1 MKKITQKNN
10 IQNGSGNT
18 IRGSKDVNIMHM
30 DAKPFILSF
39 MIWGIAM
46 FLFFAVL
53 AGVGAYVIHDI
64 NQQVIE
70 LTKVNK

>member
-10 IQNGSGNT
+10 TQNGSGNM

-39 MIWGIAM
+39 MVWGIAM

-53 AGVGAYVIHDI
+53 AGVGAYVIHDL